1 MCTRASPGKHGF
13 DPLMRPLAGRVCQS
27 LIVVSNCMPGSPQA
41 HAASESSRRSWRA
54 LMVSR
59 VSPELTALRSQSS
72 SEMAARMKS
81 SVARTELLAFWN
93 WMDCQ
98 ASPFRPMS

>member
-1 MCTRASPGKHGF
+1 MYSLHGLL
-13 DPLMRPLAGRVCQS
+13 PLIRPLTGRVCQS
-27 LIVVSNCMPGSPQA
+27 LMVVSNCMPGSPQA
-41 HAASESSRRSWRA
+41 QVASEISRRSWRA
-54 LMVSR
+54 FTVSR
-59 VSPELTALRSQSS
+59 ASPELTARRSQSS
-72 SEMAARMKS
+72 SVSAARMKS